1 MVDCQSA
8 RCILGSED
16 GSRHGGSRFG
26 EQVVPSGPNL
36 TMGADFFL
44 PPAPSSFASWQLFLA
59 PWSCCSTFLA
69 PSAPRWHRAWSLLKY
84 SNSNQERGSLVMMSR
99 KMKIFNAVRERRQL
113 FNLIWS
119 STQNKIGSKKRRNWD
134 FDEVATITRIS
145 KYFSGSTQCQI
156 DPEKGHLN
164 GTFISIISILYFLYV
179 LGEAE
184 LQSF

>member
-84 SNSNQERGSLVMMSR
+84 SNSNQERGSLMMATVMMSR
-99 KMKIFNAVRERRQL
+99 KMKIFKAVRERRQL

-134 FDEVATITRIS
+134 FDDLTQS
-145 KYFSGSTQCQI
+145 PGYQSTFQ
-156 DPEKGHLN
+156 GAHN
-164 GTFISIISILYFLYV
+164 THTFLDM
-179 LGEAE
+179 
-184 LQSF
+184 

>member
-84 SNSNQERGSLVMMSR
+84 SNSNEEGGADDGAHRG
-99 KMKIFNAVRERRQL
+99 
-113 FNLIWS
+113 
-119 STQNKIGSKKRRNWD
+119 
-134 FDEVATITRIS
+134 DEKEDENIEAW
-145 KYFSGSTQCQI
+145 
-156 DPEKGHLN
+156 
-164 GTFISIISILYFLYV
+164 
-179 LGEAE
+179 GEAAA
-184 LQSF
+184 F